1 MGIMLKINELK
12 KMKQK
17 GSVSTSLITI
27 AVIALLIGAAV
38 GYFIAPKGVSQAD
51 YTTLQQQVVDL
62 QAQVTT
68 LTSPKKIG
76 LILATGGL
84 GDKSFNDISHAGV
97 QRAKDELG
105 IVFDKVEPIAISEY
119 EGYQRDFASS
129 GEYELIICVGF
140 DQADALTIIA
150 EEYPN
155 QQFAIVDMVV
165 DKPNVASLLF
175 KANEGSFLVGAIAAA
190 VTSQGG
196 TVGFVG
202 GMDIP
207 MIRDFFE
214 GYEAG
219 VLWVSDNL
227 ELNVTIQTPV
237 FVGSWGDPTKGKEMA
252 LSLVEL
258 GAEVIFVAAGGSGL
272 GALEACNETGIWGI
286 GVDASQ
292 GYLYPEIIASM
303 TKRVDVAVY
312 TMIVDALLGTFEGGV
327 INGGLAEKWV
337 GCDRLPDEEEFWENL
352 YNFDYDPDRTL
363 ASGTIELIEFARF
376 GIVSG
381 TIVVPTGYD

>member
-1 MGIMLKINELK
+1 MLKINELK

-105 IVFDKVEPIAISEY
+105 IVFDKVEPTAIAEY
-119 EGYQRDFASS
+119 VGYQRDFASS

-155 QQFAIVDMVV
+155 QQFAIVDLVV

-190 VTSQGG
+190 YTSQGG

-219 VLWVSDNL
+219 VLWASDDL
-227 ELNVTIQTPV
+227 ELNITIQTPV

-252 LSLVEL
+252 LSLVDL

-363 ASGTIELIEFARF
+363 TSGTIELIEFARF

>member
-1 MGIMLKINELK
+1 MR
-12 KMKQK
+12 QK
-17 GSVSTSLITI
+17 GSVSTSLVTI

-38 GYFIAPKGVSQAD
+38 GYFIAPKGVSPED
-51 YTTLQQQVVDL
+51 YAALQQQVADL
-62 QAQVTT
+62 EAQVET

-84 GDKSFNDISHAGV
+84 GDKSFNDISFAGV
-97 QRAKDELG
+97 QRAQDELG
-105 IVFDKVEPIAISEY
+105 IEFDKVEPTAIAEY
-119 EGYQRDFASS
+119 EGFQRDFASS

-150 EEYPN
+150 EEYPD

-175 KANEGSFLVGAIAAA
+175 KENEGSFLVGIIAAS

-207 MIRDFFE
+207 MIRNFFE

-219 VLWVSDNL
+219 VLW
-227 ELNVTIQTPV
+227 LNESLQLGITVQNPV
-237 FVGSWGDPTKGKEMA
+237 FVNNWADPSKGKELA
-252 LSLVEL
+252 LSQVDL
-258 GAEVIFVAAGGSGL
+258 GVEVIFVAAGKSGL
-272 GALEACNETGIWGI
+272 GALEACNETGTWGI

-312 TMIVDALLGTFEGGV
+312 EMIVDALLGTFEGGF
-327 INGGLAEKWV
+327 ITGGLAEKWT
-337 GCDRLPDEEEFWENL
+337 GCDRLPDEEAFWEDL
-352 YNFDYDPDRTL
+352 YDFDYDPDRTL
-363 ASGTIELIEFARF
+363 TSATIEWIEFARF

-381 TIVVPTGYD
+381 AIEVPTGYD